1 MDKIKD
7 EGKLILSQIIKDKNI
22 ELLFVKETKS
32 QISTFNEKLNTLK
45 KDYIEKLRLLEAE
58 RSVIFSSILKFKQN
72 NLILYTLYESVIN
85 ILIEI
90 YDNDIGSIILSFLIP
105 NAKNMSFRDTKH
117 LITDGLG
124 HWQPVYKLYYSI
136 DDQDIVC
143 KFIKGKFWTID
154 SKGQVSTID
163 ENLLE
168 PGQLLFELIQGD
180 PKNYINLTHDIIEI
194 DYYSL
199 LRTDENI
206 NINTYIFK

>member
-1 MDKIKD
+1 MDKAKD
-7 EGKLILSQIIKDKNI
+7 EDKLILPQIIKDKNI

-32 QISTFNEKLNTLK
+32 QISKFNEKLNTLK
-45 KDYIEKLRLLEAE
+45 KEYIEKLRLLEAE
-58 RSVIFSSILKFKQN
+58 RSAIFSSLLNKQN

-90 YDNDIGSIILSFLIP
+90 YDNDISSIILSFLIP
-105 NAKNMSFRDTKH
+105 NAKNMSFRNTKH

-124 HWQPVYKLYYSI
+124 HWQPVYELYYSI

-143 KFIKGKFWTID
+143 KFIKGKFWAVD
-154 SKGQVSTID
+154 WNEQVSTID

>member
-1 MDKIKD
+1 MDKAKD
-7 EGKLILSQIIKDKNI
+7 EGKLILPQIIKDKNI

-32 QISTFNEKLNTLK
+32 QISKFNEKLNTLK
-45 KDYIEKLRLLEAE
+45 KEYIEKLRLLEAE
-58 RSVIFSSILKFKQN
+58 RSAIFSSLLNKQN

-90 YDNDIGSIILSFLIP
+90 YDHDIGSIILSFLIP
-105 NAKNMSFRDTKH
+105 NAKNMSFRNTKH
-117 LITDGLG
+117 SIEDELG

-143 KFIKGKFWTID
+143 KFIKGKFWAVD
-154 SKGQVSTID
+154 WNEQVSTID

-206 NINTYIFK
+206 NIHTYIYK